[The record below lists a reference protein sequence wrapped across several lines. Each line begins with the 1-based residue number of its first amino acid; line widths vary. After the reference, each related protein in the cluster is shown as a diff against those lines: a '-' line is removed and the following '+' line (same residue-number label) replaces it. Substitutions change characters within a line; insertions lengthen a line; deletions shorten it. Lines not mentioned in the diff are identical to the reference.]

1 VDKLE
6 QFQGCILGGAVGDAL
21 GAPVEF
27 MKLGHIWQK
36 YGNEGIKDFDY
47 AYGKIGA
54 ITDDTQ
60 MTMFT
65 IEALCQFFT
74 FRRIPLEALLTQAY
88 LYWLETQDSS
98 YNPDKYNMQIL
109 KNKEIWARRAPGNTC
124 LGALKMIRDTGV
136 PFNNSSKGCGGVM
149 RSAPIGLA
157 VDDPDEAYCAGKMSA
172 LITHHGVDGF
182 IPAGALA
189 RIISLMVNQ
198 GYKFRDA
205 QIDTFNFLTKEE
217 AECGTINLWNR
228 VLNFDVQDN
237 KFDIE
242 HLSDL
247 GEGWTG
253 DEALAI
259 SLYCSLK
266 NENDVLAAI
275 QSAVNHSGD
284 SDSTGSITG
293 QILGASKGIKE
304 LPILMLEQLELS
316 GVLMEQAAV
325 LYGLTNE

>member
-1 VDKLE
+1 
-6 QFQGCILGGAVGDAL
+6 
-21 GAPVEF
+21 
-27 MKLGHIWQK
+27 M
-36 YGNEGIKDFDY
+36 GIQDFDF
-47 AYGKIGA
+47 AYGKVGA

-65 IEALCQFFT
+65 IEALCQFYT
-74 FRRIPLEALLTQAY
+74 IRRIPLEALLTQAY

-98 YNPDKYNMQIL
+98 FNPEKYNNIQIL
-109 KNKEIWARRAPGNTC
+109 KHKEIWSRRAPGMTC
-124 LGALKMIRDTGV
+124 LGALKTIRDTGV
-136 PFNNSSKGCGGVM
+136 PFNNQSKGCGGVM

-157 VDDPDEAYCAGKMSA
+157 VQDPDEAYCAGKMSA
-172 LITHHGVDGF
+172 LITHQGVDGF

-189 RIISLMVNQ
+189 RIISLIVNQ
-198 GYKFRDA
+198 GYSFRDA
-205 QIDTFNFLTKEE
+205 QIDTFNFLIKEE
-217 AECGTINLWNR
+217 AECGTIHLWNR

-237 KFDIE
+237 TFDIE

-266 NENDVLAAI
+266 NEDNILEAL
-275 QSAVNHSGD
+275 QCAVNHSGD

-293 QILGASKGIKE
+293 QILGASKGVGE
-304 LPILMLEQLELS
+304 FPVLMLQRLEL
-316 GVLMEQAAV
+316 GDVLMEQAAT